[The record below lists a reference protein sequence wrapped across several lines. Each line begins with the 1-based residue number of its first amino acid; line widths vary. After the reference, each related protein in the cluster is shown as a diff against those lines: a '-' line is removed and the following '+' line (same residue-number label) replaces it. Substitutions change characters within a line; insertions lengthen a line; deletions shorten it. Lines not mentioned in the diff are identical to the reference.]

1 VRTALTVAAA
11 LALIAAAQGARAVA
25 TDLAAGEAAGAAPE
39 APYAPS
45 PAAAPFVALGYREL
59 AADLLLARAMPYLGG
74 RQSTAEGMAGLCE
87 AIVASDPQ
95 HRRVY
100 EWCARAMT
108 LARTGVDQRT
118 RLRAI
123 ALLER
128 GVREHP
134 DDWRIPYT
142 AGQMYL
148 IDLETDDPAER
159 RAWDERGARLIEAAI
174 RKPGAPAEAATTAAV
189 LRTKLGQHQR
199 AIDGLREMLLITSD
213 GAARRRILDKLAELT
228 HTSSDELAAELLEA
242 RRRFEAAWRRDRP
255 AVPATMYLLI
265 GPRPAPGFDLRELAT
280 GGRDLIGEQ
289 LLGEPAAD
297 EPATD
302 EPAADEPAAGEPA
315 TDEPAADE
323 PAAGPQGRPTSAG
336 DR

>member
-1 VRTALTVAAA
+1 M
-11 LALIAAAQGARAVA
+11 A
-25 TDLAAGEAAGAAPE
+25 TDLRAGEAAPAAPE

-45 PAAAPFVALGYREL
+45 PAAAPFVSLGYREL

-74 RQSTAEGMAGLCE
+74 QQSTAEGMAGLCE

-95 HRRVY
+95 YRRIY

-128 GVREHP
+128 GAREHP

-148 IDLETDDPAER
+148 IDLETADPAAR

-213 GAARRRILDKLAELT
+213 AAARQRILDKLAELT
-228 HTSSDELAAELLEA
+228 HASSEELAAELLEA
-242 RRRFEAAWRRDRP
+242 RQRFEAAWRRDRP
-255 AVPATMYLLI
+255 AVPASMYLLI

-280 GGRDLIGEQ
+280 GGRELVGEQ
-289 LLGEPAAD
+289 LLGEPASGAPTSG
-297 EPATD
+297 ESATGAPAT
-302 EPAADEPAAGEPA
+302 G
-315 TDEPAADE
+315 T
-323 PAAGPQGRPTSAG
+323 QGRATSAG
-336 DR
+336 GR